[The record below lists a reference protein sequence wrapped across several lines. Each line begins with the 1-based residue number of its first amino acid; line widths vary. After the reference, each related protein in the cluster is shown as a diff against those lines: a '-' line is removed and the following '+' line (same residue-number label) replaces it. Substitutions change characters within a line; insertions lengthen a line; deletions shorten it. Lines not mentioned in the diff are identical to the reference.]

1 MRNMNT
7 TKEKILLTSLR
18 LFARDGYEAVSVS
31 MIAQELGMAK
41 SALYKHYTGKRDIFL
56 QIVARMEQM
65 DQEQASRFELPTA
78 ALPRQKTAYEQA
90 RLDQISRFSLA
101 QFCYWTEDEFPCLF
115 RQLLTL
121 EQYRSPE
128 MSRLYQQ
135 YLAAGPVGYLRDL
148 LAEMIVQKAAAYQ
161 LALELYGPMFLLY
174 SIYDGSDDKS
184 LPKSLLQEHCQ
195 QFSQRLRQE
204 RRLKQPEYK

>member
-1 MRNMNT
+1 MNT

-56 QIVARMEQM
+56 QIVSRMEQM

-90 RLDQISRFSLA
+90 RLDQISRFSLS

-128 MSRLYQQ
+128 MGRLYQQ

-148 LAEMIVQKAAAYQ
+148 LAEMIVQKADAYQ

-184 LPKSLLQEHCQ
+184 LPKTLLQEHCQ
-195 QFSQRLRQE
+195 RFSQRLRQE
-204 RRLKQPEYK
+204 RRLKQPEYE